1 MKSNPISGSE
11 EARRADQLVTRSRMD
26 LVKV

>member
-1 MKSNPISGSE
+1 VKSNSISGSE
-11 EARRADQLVTRSRMD
+11 EVRGADQLVTRSRMD